1 VAAVRARK
9 GPVTRGDLADVEAYA
24 AGDYLVD
31 VLRGAA
37 DPQAVARRIARV
49 AALTGLDPALLQ
61 ARRGQVNNFEFSQ
74 TLERDAG
81 RVTSLYDLTVSKPD
95 AFPGQPFGTNPDAMT
110 DALRGP
116 MASAMA
122 DIYDRKLNWRSD
134 AVYEIDNRRV
144 ARQWDFGNRANDA
157 QSFGALRTDLAADPG
172 LHVVVAH
179 GMFDL
184 VTPYFRSKAML
195 DVMESGAGGDRLRLM
210 VLPGGHMFYSRDE
223 SRAALRDAVRAM
235 IAK

>member
-1 VAAVRARK
+1 MAAVRARK

-81 RVTSLYDLTVSKPD
+81 RVTSL
-95 AFPGQPFGTNPDAMT
+95 
-110 DALRGP
+110 
-116 MASAMA
+116 
-122 DIYDRKLNWRSD
+122 
-134 AVYEIDNRRV
+134 
-144 ARQWDFGNRANDA
+144 
-157 QSFGALRTDLAADPG
+157 
-172 LHVVVAH
+172 
-179 GMFDL
+179 
-184 VTPYFRSKAML
+184 
-195 DVMESGAGGDRLRLM
+195 
-210 VLPGGHMFYSRDE
+210 
-223 SRAALRDAVRAM
+223 
-235 IAK
+235 